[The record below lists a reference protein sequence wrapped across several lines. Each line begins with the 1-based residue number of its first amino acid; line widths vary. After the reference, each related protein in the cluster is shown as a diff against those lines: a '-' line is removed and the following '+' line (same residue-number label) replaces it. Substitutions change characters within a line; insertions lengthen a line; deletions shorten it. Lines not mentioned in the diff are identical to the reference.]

1 MQESL
6 ESVLLSRF
14 SKERMVSFMNDNPE
28 QFDVAITLA
37 LSTNQPQ
44 AWRAAWLLNHLITK
58 NDDRIKPFIPQFID
72 TLKERADGHQ
82 REFMKILEHMDIDDD
97 QEGVLFDECMNL
109 WENIGKTPSVR
120 IVAFRILVKTAKRY
134 PELKNEIV
142 LLTQDH
148 YTESLSPGIKNS
160 CNRAIKKLMAN

>member
-6 ESVLLSRF
+6 ESVLLGRF
-14 SKERMVSFMNDNPE
+14 SKERLVSFMNNNPD
-28 QFDVAITLA
+28 QFEAAISIA

-44 AWRAAWLLNHLITK
+44 AWRAAWLLNHCVSD
-58 NDDRIKPFIPQFID
+58 NDDRIIPHIPQFIS

-82 REFMKILEHMDIDDD
+82 REFMKILEHMVIDDAM
-97 QEGVLFDECMNL
+97 EGVLFDECMNL

-120 IVAFRILVKTAKRY
+120 IVAFRTLVNMAKKY

-160 CNRAIKKLMAN
+160 CNRAIKKLMAS